1 MSSFGQEV
9 RCRSSCFESCLVMMK
24 QLSFLDVTR
33 LDPQDFDK
41 VGGFVC
47 KPQVQDQK
55 TVRLYEYL
63 YLYFLYY

>member
-1 MSSFGQEV
+1 
-9 RCRSSCFESCLVMMK
+9 MMK

-33 LDPQDFDK
+33 LDPQGFDK